1 MEIGAVFPTCDI
13 GNDPVAIRDWAQ
25 TAESL
30 GYDYIVTFDHVLG
43 AEHANRE
50 VPLAGPYTENDPFH
64 EPMTLLAY
72 LAGVTDRIG
81 LATGVL
87 ILPQRQA
94 VLAAKQ
100 AAEIDL
106 LSGGRLRLGLG
117 TGWNYV
123 EYESLAMPFS
133 ERGKVFDE
141 QIDVM
146 RRLWAESLVD
156 YTGNYHRIDRA
167 ALVPRPERKIPLWF
181 GAVSPIP
188 VRRAVREGDGI
199 LFGASPSAMHRL
211 YEKTLRELDA
221 IGRERSTFGAEAMVD
236 FSQGKDAW
244 GSELALWKESGG
256 THLSLR
262 AMDTAVGVVGGTH
275 VGYDG
280 PQAFIDALRTFR
292 ESVDWS

>member
-50 VPLAGPYTENDPFH
+50 VPLAGPYTESDPFH

-72 LAGVTDRIG
+72 LAGVTEHIG

-117 TGWNYV
+117 TGWSYV
-123 EYESLAMPFS
+123 EYEALGMPFA

-146 RRLWAESLVD
+146 GQLWGESLVD
-156 YTGNYHRIDRA
+156 YTGKYHRIDRA

-199 LFGASPSAMHRL
+199 LFGAAPRAMQRL
-211 YEKTLRELDA
+211 YEKTLRELEA
-221 IGRERSTFGAEAMVD
+221 VGRDRSEFGAEAMVD
-236 FSQGKDAW
+236 FSQGEEAW
-244 GSELALWKESGG
+244 GTELELWKELGG

-275 VGYDG
+275 VGYAG